1 MSSNQ
6 KSKPVGARTSAFRRP
21 LRIAVLSLVAA
32 LFMGSTV
39 ALVPLS
45 AVIANAANNSSTPNR
60 FDPVSQAASIN
71 RPSNQPA
78 SSNPGSS
85 TPAPFSKNVS
95 FLMKPTQVVLDAT
108 KGSHFISSDGVL
120 EVDVPPGAITS
131 AEVAGDGG
139 RSSLLVRQIM
149 PASGSNAGGSG
160 HYSFGTF
167 LFQVVDATGHLA
179 GHGLHQHVK
188 LVLHYG
194 KRGSAL
200 DIAHTFT
207 VLNGPIPTSVN
218 LDPSSLIAPSAA
230 PAGPSKSPAAAP
242 NTASASR
249 TTQASPA
256 APSSPASSSL
266 GPRSTQLATPI
277 PLRIL

>member
-149 PASGSNAGGSG
+149 PASGSNAG
-160 HYSFGTF
+160 
-167 LFQVVDATGHLA
+167 
-179 GHGLHQHVK
+179 
-188 LVLHYG
+188 
-194 KRGSAL
+194 SAR
-200 DIAHTFT
+200 
-207 VLNGPIPTSVN
+207 SC
-218 LDPSSLIAPSAA
+218 
-230 PAGPSKSPAAAP
+230 
-242 NTASASR
+242 SR
-249 TTQASPA
+249 S
-256 APSSPASSSL
+256 
-266 GPRSTQLATPI
+266 
-277 PLRIL
+277 